1 MFLAT
6 NIKHNQN
13 VLVSF
18 HFLQKTT
25 DDSVVFCVTMK
36 LRILS
41 SFNSKIIHIL
51 LYSYIHKFP
60 PDADEYF
67 LTNIPFYPATGG
79 FLL

>member
-25 DDSVVFCVTMK
+25 DDSVVFCATMN

-51 LYSYIHKFP
+51 LYSYTHKSP
-60 PDADEYF
+60 PDV
-67 LTNIPFYPATGG
+67 G
-79 FLL
+79 